1 MVVRARD
8 VMTTRVVSVSPGTSL
23 DHVRY
28 VLTENRFSALP
39 VVDDRYRLV
48 GIVTTFDLLRAD
60 TESAERP
67 PSTVAEVMTR
77 KPLTMAPDAP
87 ITIIAHRM
95 REYGELRAMPIVE
108 RGVLA
113 GVVTRADLLETG
125 PVGGPAGRL
134 FRRLGGRE
142 RPRFTRRNE
151 SLEVRSGPTAA
162 DVMTPR
168 KDVKEAWETLDVAKA
183 ITVLQEHRFTAL
195 PVIDGGDHLVGILS
209 EADLV
214 PDTLSGRRTPFPR
227 TVGQAMTRDV
237 VRVHGTDPVA
247 TLADTMVARRLR
259 LLPVVDHDDR
269 LLGVVSRGDLLRAT
283 ATPPS

>member
-8 VMTTRVVSVSPGTSL
+8 VMTTRVVSVAPGTAL

-60 TESAERP
+60 TDSDERP
-67 PSTVAEVMTR
+67 ASTVADVMTR
-77 KPLTMAPDAP
+77 NPLTMAPDAP

-113 GVVTRADLLETG
+113 GVVTRADLLGTG
-125 PVGGPAGRL
+125 PFGGAAGRL
-134 FRRLGGRE
+134 FRRRRRQ
-142 RPRFTRRNE
+142 RPRFTPGDG
-151 SLEVRSGPTAA
+151 SSKVRSGSTAA

-168 KDVKEAWETLDVAKA
+168 EKVQEAWEELDIDEA
-183 ITVLQEHRFTAL
+183 IGVLQENRFTAL
-195 PVIDGGDHLVGILS
+195 PVVDRSDRLVGILS

-214 PDTLSGRRTPFPR
+214 PDTLSGRRTPPPQR
-227 TVGQAMTRDV
+227 VGQAMTRDV
-237 VRVHGTDPVA
+237 VRARGTDPVSE
-247 TLADTMVARRLR
+247 LARIMVGQRLR
-259 LLPVVDHDDR
+259 LLPVVDQDDG

-283 ATPPS
+283 APPPA

>member
-23 DHVRY
+23 DRVRY
-28 VLTENRFSALP
+28 VLAENRFSALP

-60 TESAERP
+60 TESDERP
-67 PSTVAEVMTR
+67 PATVADVMTR
-77 KPLTMAPDAP
+77 NPLTMAPDAP

-113 GVVTRADLLETG
+113 GVVTRADLLGTGSFGG
-125 PVGGPAGRL
+125 PVGRL
-134 FRRLGGRE
+134 FRRRRRP
-142 RPRFTRRNE
+142 RPRFTRGDE
-151 SLEVRSGPTAA
+151 SSDVRSGPTAA

-168 KDVKEAWETLDVAKA
+168 KDVREAWEALDIDEA
-183 ITVLQEHRFTAL
+183 IGVLRENRFTAL
-195 PVIDGGDHLVGILS
+195 PVLDGDDHLVGILS

-214 PDTLSGRRTPFPR
+214 PDTLSGRRTPPPQR
-227 TVGQAMTRDV
+227 VGQAMTRDV
-237 VRVHGTDPVA
+237 VRARGTDPVPE
-247 TLADTMVARRLR
+247 LARIMIGGRLR
-259 LLPVVDHDDR
+259 LLPVVDDDDR
-269 LLGVVSRGDLLRAT
+269 LIGVVSRGDLLRAT
-283 ATPPS
+283 APPPA

>member
-8 VMTTRVVSVSPGTSL
+8 VMTTRVVSVAPGTAL

-28 VLTENRFSALP
+28 VLAENRFSALP

-60 TESAERP
+60 TESGERP
-67 PSTVAEVMTR
+67 SSSVADVMTR
-77 KPLTMAPDAP
+77 NPLTMAPDAP

-125 PVGGPAGRL
+125 PSGRPGGRL
-134 FRRLGGRE
+134 FRRTRRPQ
-142 RPRFTRRNE
+142 RPRFMRGDEN
-151 SLEVRSGPTAA
+151 SHVRSGPTAA
-162 DVMTPR
+162 DIMTKR
-168 KDVKEAWETLDVAKA
+168 EDVKEAWEELKVAKA
-183 ITVLQEHRFTAL
+183 IGVLQEHRFTAL
-195 PVIDGGDHLVGILS
+195 PVVDDSDRLVGILS

-214 PDTLSGRRTPFPR
+214 PDTLSGRRTPPPQ

-237 VRVHGTDPVA
+237 VQVLGTDPVSK
-247 TLADTMVARRLR
+247 LADIMVGRRLR
-259 LLPVVDHDDR
+259 LLPVVDHDEK

-283 ATPPS
+283 ARPPG